1 MAKAKPWEALQAPN
15 PHAFESKGKTL
26 GFAQTQQG
34 NNSPAPLI
42 VKAFFLI
49 CSAYNW
55 NHFMEQINKIHV
67 SGKKAQID
75 EKWILSSLLLIF
87 SAMFFLP
94 AVFDIFAP
102 SVPEQ
107 VMQSLAAPATLKWR
121 ENFATY
127 FISITLEAAPF
138 MIIGAF
144 VAALIEVLVPNDT
157 LPRLFGKLGF
167 LGIPAVILVSPI
179 FPICECGVIII
190 GRKLLQKG
198 MPLPHVISYLLAAP
212 ILNPVVLGGTYIAFY
227 QDYFY
232 PMLRGLGGIS
242 VALLAGMFF
251 LFIRRDWAI
260 KKGVDD
266 PSNQNE
272 HTHNHEDGCCDIE
285 SQPNQNGL
293 LNKIEHLFVHVRK
306 DFLEMGIYFLFGVF
320 LASTMKTFVGNEQ
333 LSLLGDGS
341 FTGPATMMIMAFV
354 MSLCSEADAFLAAS
368 FVEFDMFSQM
378 GFLVLGPMLD
388 IKLLVMYRSI
398 FTTRFILLLAGIVIF
413 LVGLYI
419 AVLQKYGEF
428 ILDYS
433 MRGLM

>member
-1 MAKAKPWEALQAPN
+1 MAEKSQGHGTMKETDMTIT
-15 PHAFESKGKTL
+15 TL
-26 GFAQTQQG
+26 EKSQT
-34 NNSPAPLI
+34 
-42 VKAFFLI
+42 
-49 CSAYNW
+49 
-55 NHFMEQINKIHV
+55 
-67 SGKKAQID
+67 D
-75 EKWILSSLLLIF
+75 EKWILSALLLMF
-87 SAMFFLP
+87 SAAFFLP

-102 SVPEQ
+102 SVPDQ

-144 VAALIEVLVPNDT
+144 VAALIEILVPNDT
-157 LPRLFGKLGF
+157 LPRLFGKLGP

-232 PMLRGLGGIS
+232 PMLRGLGGVS
-242 VALLAGMFF
+242 VALTAGLFF
-251 LFIRRDWAI
+251 LFIRRDWALKQGI
-260 KKGVDD
+260 KDF
-266 PSNQNE
+266 SIQNGQ
-272 HTHNHEDGCCDIE
+272 THHHEGGCCEAE
-285 SQPNQNGL
+285 SKQNQTGFFS
-293 LNKIEHLFVHVRK
+293 KIEHLLVHVRR

-320 LASTMKTFVGNEQ
+320 LASTMKTFIGNEQ
-333 LSLLGDGS
+333 LSLLGDGP
-341 FTGPATMMIMAFV
+341 FTGPATMMSMAFV

-368 FVEFDMFSQM
+368 FVEFDIFSQM

-388 IKLLVMYRSI
+388 IKLLVMYRSL
-398 FTTRFILLLAGIVIF
+398 FTTRFILLFAGVVIF
-413 LVGLYI
+413 LVGTYV
-419 AVLQKYGEF
+419 AFLQKYGEF
-428 ILDYS
+428 ILEYS

>member
-1 MAKAKPWEALQAPN
+1 MEKSTKHSPV
-15 PHAFESKGKTL
+15 SDTSRKT
-26 GFAQTQQG
+26 
-34 NNSPAPLI
+34 
-42 VKAFFLI
+42 
-49 CSAYNW
+49 
-55 NHFMEQINKIHV
+55 
-67 SGKKAQID
+67 D

-87 SAMFFLP
+87 SAAFFLP

-102 SVPEQ
+102 SVPDQ

-144 VAALIEVLVPNDT
+144 VAALIEILVPNDT

-212 ILNPVVLGGTYIAFY
+212 ILNPVVLGGTYIAFF

-232 PMLRGLGGIS
+232 PMLRGLGGVS
-242 VALLAGMFF
+242 VSLMAGLFA
-251 LFIRRDWAI
+251 LFIHREWAVKQEINDLSQLNRDLH
-260 KKGVDD
+260 D
-266 PSNQNE
+266 
-272 HTHNHEDGCCDIE
+272 HEGGCCDEGSKPIQA
-285 SQPNQNGL
+285 SF
-293 LNKIEHLFVHVRK
+293 LNKIVHLLVHVRR

-320 LASTMKTFVGNEQ
+320 LASTMKTFIGNEQ
-333 LSLLGDGS
+333 LSLLGDGP
-341 FTGPATMMIMAFV
+341 FTGPATMMLMAFV

-368 FVEFDMFSQM
+368 FVEFDMFSHM

-398 FTTRFILLLAGIVIF
+398 FTTQFILLFAGVIIF
-413 LVGLYI
+413 LVGLYVAI
-419 AVLQKYGEF
+419 LQQYGEF

>member
-1 MAKAKPWEALQAPN
+1 MQLKMETNKN
-15 PHAFESKGKTL
+15 IDS
-26 GFAQTQQG
+26 
-34 NNSPAPLI
+34 
-42 VKAFFLI
+42 
-49 CSAYNW
+49 SAN
-55 NHFMEQINKIHV
+55 QPRL
-67 SGKKAQID
+67 D

-87 SAMFFLP
+87 SAAFFLP
-94 AVFDIFAP
+94 AVFDLFSP
-102 SVPEQ
+102 SVPDQ

-144 VAALIEVLVPNDT
+144 IAALIEILVPNDT
-157 LPRLFGKLGF
+157 LPRLFGKLGLF
-167 LGIPAVILVSPI
+167 GIPAVILVSPI

-232 PMLRGLGGIS
+232 PMLRGLGGVS
-242 VALLAGMFF
+242 VALLTGLFF
-251 LFIRRDWAI
+251 LFIRREWALKQEI
-260 KKGVDD
+260 SDLSQKNGDFHD
-266 PSNQNE
+266 
-272 HTHNHEDGCCDIE
+272 HENGCCGKE
-285 SQPNQNGL
+285 SKQNQTGFL
-293 LNKIEHLFVHVRK
+293 SKIEHLFVHVRR

-320 LASTMKTFVGNEQ
+320 LASTMKTFIGNEQ
-333 LSLLGDGS
+333 LSLLGDGP
-341 FTGPATMMIMAFV
+341 FTGPATMMVMAFV

-368 FVEFDMFSQM
+368 FVEFDMFSHM

-398 FTTRFILLLAGIVIF
+398 FTTRFILLFAGTVIL

-419 AVLQKYGEF
+419 AFLQKHGEF

>member
-1 MAKAKPWEALQAPN
+1 
-15 PHAFESKGKTL
+15 
-26 GFAQTQQG
+26 
-34 NNSPAPLI
+34 
-42 VKAFFLI
+42 
-49 CSAYNW
+49 
-55 NHFMEQINKIHV
+55 METNKNIDP
-67 SGKKAQID
+67 STDRLKLD

-87 SAMFFLP
+87 SAAFFLP

-102 SVPEQ
+102 SVPDQ

-144 VAALIEVLVPNDT
+144 IAALIEILVPNDT
-157 LPRLFGKLGF
+157 LPRIFGKLGF

-232 PMLRGLGGIS
+232 PMLRGLGGVS
-242 VALLAGMFF
+242 VALMAGLFF
-251 LFIRRDWAI
+251 LFIRPDWAI
-260 KKGVDD
+260 KHGVNDF
-266 PSNQNE
+266 SKQNSDS
-272 HTHNHEDGCCDIE
+272 HDHEDGCCDEGFI
-285 SQPNQNGL
+285 QNKTGFL
-293 LNKIEHLFVHVRK
+293 SKVEHLFIHVRR

-320 LASTMKTFVGNEQ
+320 LASTMKTFIGNEQ

-341 FTGPATMMIMAFV
+341 FTGPATMMFMAFV

-398 FTTRFILLLAGIVIF
+398 FTTRFIMLLAGVIIF
-413 LVGLYI
+413 LVGIYV

>member
-1 MAKAKPWEALQAPN
+1 MENSNLTMGTIDTN
-15 PHAFESKGKTL
+15 PTSIEKS
-26 GFAQTQQG
+26 QT
-34 NNSPAPLI
+34 
-42 VKAFFLI
+42 
-49 CSAYNW
+49 
-55 NHFMEQINKIHV
+55 
-67 SGKKAQID
+67 D

-87 SAMFFLP
+87 SAAFFLP
-94 AVFDIFAP
+94 AVFDIFSP

-144 VAALIEVLVPNDT
+144 VAALIEILVPNDT

-232 PMLRGLGGIS
+232 PMLRGLGGVS
-242 VALLAGMFF
+242 VALMAGIFF
-251 LFIRRDWAI
+251 LFIRRDWALKQGI
-260 KKGVDD
+260 SDFSKQSD
-266 PSNQNE
+266 
-272 HTHNHEDGCCDIE
+272 HTHNHEGGCCDEE
-285 SQPNQNGL
+285 SKQNPTGFL
-293 LNKIEHLFVHVRK
+293 SKIEHLFVHVRR

-320 LASTMKTFVGNEQ
+320 LASTMKTFIGNEQ
-333 LSLLGDGS
+333 LSLLGDGP
-341 FTGPATMMIMAFV
+341 FTGPATMMFMAFV

-398 FTTRFILLLAGIVIF
+398 FTTRFIMLLAGVIIF
-413 LVGLYI
+413 LVGIYV

>member
-1 MAKAKPWEALQAPN
+1 METNKN
-15 PHAFESKGKTL
+15 IDS
-26 GFAQTQQG
+26 
-34 NNSPAPLI
+34 
-42 VKAFFLI
+42 
-49 CSAYNW
+49 SAN
-55 NHFMEQINKIHV
+55 QPRL
-67 SGKKAQID
+67 D

-87 SAMFFLP
+87 SAAFFLP
-94 AVFDIFAP
+94 AVFDLFSP
-102 SVPEQ
+102 SVPDQ

-144 VAALIEVLVPNDT
+144 IAALIEILVPNDT
-157 LPRLFGKLGF
+157 LPRLFGKLGLF
-167 LGIPAVILVSPI
+167 GIPAVILVSPI

-232 PMLRGLGGIS
+232 PMLRGLGGVS
-242 VALLAGMFF
+242 VALLTGLFF
-251 LFIRRDWAI
+251 LFIRREWALKQEI
-260 KKGVDD
+260 SDLSQKNGDFHD
-266 PSNQNE
+266 
-272 HTHNHEDGCCDIE
+272 HENGCCGKE
-285 SQPNQNGL
+285 SKQNQTGFL
-293 LNKIEHLFVHVRK
+293 SKIEHLFVHVRR

-320 LASTMKTFVGNEQ
+320 LASTMKTFIGNEQ
-333 LSLLGDGS
+333 LSLLGDGP
-341 FTGPATMMIMAFV
+341 FTGPATMMVMAFV

-368 FVEFDMFSQM
+368 FVEFDMFSHM

-398 FTTRFILLLAGIVIF
+398 FTTRFILLFAGTVIL

-419 AVLQKYGEF
+419 AFLQKHGEF